1 MKRSVESILRFVH
14 LTSSGLLAG
23 SLGFGGAALFPGW
36 EEELPLERRSE
47 AARTL
52 KAFNAIGPT
61 ALASSVALLVAGRRG
76 GAFRRILD
84 AGAAASLAGA
94 LGATLLGT
102 VPANRKI
109 SLDAPRDYASDDQLH
124 TTRTWSRA
132 HALRTTLG
140 VSAFVMAVGASVI
153 AARSSSR

>member
-1 MKRSVESILRFVH
+1 MNRSIESILRFVH

-23 SLGFGGAALFPGW
+23 SLGFGGSALFPGW
-36 EEELPLERRSE
+36 EEELPVERRRE
-47 AARTL
+47 AVRTL

-61 ALASSVALLVAGRRG
+61 ALATSVALMVAGRRG

-84 AGAAASLAGA
+84 AASAASLAGA
-94 LGATLLGT
+94 LGATMLGT

-109 SLDAPRDYASDDQLH
+109 SLDAPRDYPSDDQISQSKL
-124 TTRTWSRA
+124 WSRA

-140 VSAFVMAVGASVI
+140 VSAFVMAVGASVL
-153 AARSSSR
+153 AARTSSR

>member
-1 MKRSVESILRFVH
+1 MNRTVESMLRFVH

-23 SLGFGGAALFPGW
+23 SLGFGGSALFPGW
-36 EEELPLERRSE
+36 EEELPAERKSE

-61 ALASSVALLVAGRRG
+61 ALASSVALLVAGKRG
-76 GAFRRILD
+76 DGFRRVLD

-102 VPANRKI
+102 VPANRRI
-109 SLDAPRDYASDDQLH
+109 SLEHPRDYPSDDRMSQSKL
-124 TTRTWSRA
+124 WARA

-140 VSAFVMAVGASVI
+140 VTAFVMAVGATLL
-153 AARSSSR
+153 ASSHRR